1 MEKEQFKKI
10 QSSIPQEPGIYQY
23 FDDKGKL
30 IGVINAKIKDGD
42 NVSYAIKLN
51 YIKNLVELLPES
63 IEFPNDVSTSTLTIQ
78 EQVKI
83 LSNYVVLIKVK

>member
-30 IGVINAKIKDGD
+30 
-42 NVSYAIKLN
+42 
-51 YIKNLVELLPES
+51 
-63 IEFPNDVSTSTLTIQ
+63 
-78 EQVKI
+78 
-83 LSNYVVLIKVK
+83 

>member
-1 MEKEQFKKI
+1 V
-10 QSSIPQEPGIYQY
+10 SSE
-23 FDDKGKL
+23 L

-63 IEFPNDVSTSTLTIQ
+63 IEFPNDVNTSTLTIQ